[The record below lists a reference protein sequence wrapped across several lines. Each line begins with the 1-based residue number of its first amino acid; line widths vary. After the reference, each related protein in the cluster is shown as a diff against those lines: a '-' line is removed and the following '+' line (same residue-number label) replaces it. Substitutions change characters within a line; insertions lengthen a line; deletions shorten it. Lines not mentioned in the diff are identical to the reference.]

1 MAYPLSPEEE
11 VMSSVGATS
20 VAPSSRFDL
29 TGALQAGVPLSEI
42 ADFLAG
48 VKHYNVQAARQA
60 GITDEQ
66 IVSELTGNTG
76 FSAGVKR
83 FVESA
88 GSSIKGLA
96 QMAGLADTERL
107 RAERQAAEIASA
119 NNPYIGGAAE
129 FAGAIADP
137 VNLPALAVAPLR
149 GATLAATMAKQ
160 GAAQGAFGGLL
171 EPVLKEGADT
181 GLFSTERAKGAA
193 LGTVGGAVLGG
204 VLGKGAESLVNYLT
218 KKADVPLADVPAG
231 KAATDTAIS
240 DVAKLVDEPVTNERV
255 FRDERY
261 DYKPLSL
268 DEKTLIDQR
277 IALLEGDINKLSTER
292 VKVDTTET
300 AEKQVA
306 SLLRGEEKA
315 PVQEATGLPA
325 TNRGLVSPTR
335 ATPEKQT
342 PALFKAAEK
351 PPEAPAKGVTP
362 ISEAPQVAALF
373 KGYSL
378 DADIKAKQAEI
389 EQLRSVLAKDQ
400 EVKMLQVTKQLPQPL
415 TQVETKT
422 AARFNEQPV
431 LTKQGEVP
439 PAALT
444 APPPRAA
451 TIATQQVTPEVQAV
465 LERNGFKTMEEANAA
480 LGKQPLT
487 YEEATRMPSSG
498 GAAATR
504 PESMFAD
511 ASVFSNVEEA
521 TRRMAA
527 GEKPPRINRAEIE
540 KIPELESL
548 MKQTVSFFGK
558 ELKLMREG
566 GKFSGTLKGTTEA
579 GDALIRKAQKEEGSI
594 FAYFFKQDE
603 AGNFVNIDKTWN
615 RADVAAYAPV
625 VKYAEEVYNKVMA
638 DAVALRRAG
647 QLTDDALNDIA
658 YKLQFP
664 TQVMA
669 ILQGKRTEASRTLNA
684 FKTLKGNWDNKK
696 TVDGLMP
703 NSPC

>member
-1 MAYPLSPEEE
+1 M
-11 VMSSVGATS
+11 MSSVGATDVVS
-20 VAPSSRFDL
+20 TGGFDL
-29 TGALQAGVPLSEI
+29 TGALQEGYSPAQI
-42 ADFLAG
+42 ADYLATKKNFDVAG
-48 VKHYNVQAARQA
+48 ARA
-60 GITDEQ
+60 EGYTDQQ
-66 IVSELTGNTG
+66 ILAHLTGNTG

-96 QMAGLADTERL
+96 QIAGLADTERL

-193 LGTVGGAVLGG
+193 LGTFGGAVLGG
-204 VLGKGAESLVNYLT
+204 ALGKGAESLINFLT

-261 DYKPLSL
+261 DYKPLSI

-315 PVQEATGLPA
+315 PVQEATGLPS
-325 TNRGLVSPTR
+325 TNRGLVSPSK
-335 ATPEKQT
+335 ATPAKQT

-451 TIATQQVTPEVQAV
+451 TVATQQVTPEVQAV

-480 LGKQPLT
+480 LGKSPLERAGMAGSAGSMRTDPYLRLAEDVPFGTAPEKFYSPT
-487 YEEATRMPSSG
+487 YRGRIDADPVSVDAAINDMHMKAV
-498 GAAATR
+498 AAAGKAGR
-504 PESMFAD
+504 ELRGKGQMGGSLA
-511 ASVFSNVEEA
+511 A
-521 TRRMAA
+521 TEKL
-527 GEKPPRINRAEIE
+527 GEKA
-540 KIPELESL
+540 
-548 MKQTVSFFGK
+548 
-558 ELKLMREG
+558 
-566 GKFSGTLKGTTEA
+566 A
-579 GDALIRKAQKEEGSI
+579 AQMTSEEGSVLDW
-594 FAYFFKQDE
+594 ALQN
-603 AGNFVNIDKTWN
+603 ADKSWN
-615 RADVAAYAPV
+615 REEIAAFMPQYREAQQFLGAQLDE
-625 VKYAEEVYNKVMA
+625 YNRLRAEGLLTPEMEQTIMHRSQVPLGVMSIFQ
-638 DAVALRRAG
+638 G
-647 QLTDDALNDIA
+647 QRS
-658 YKLQFP
+658 K
-664 TQVMA
+664 
-669 ILQGKRTEASRTLNA
+669 ASMQLNA
-684 FKTLKGNWDNKK
+684 FKTAYNSYSAGKEVKGFA
-696 TVDGLMP
+696 TPGRT
-703 NSPC
+703 CT